1 MKIALYGGSFNPP
14 HLGHQEAAKT
24 AAEELRPDMLLI
36 MPDNIPPHK
45 DMAEGSPDARQRME
59 LCELAFE
66 DIPGAVVS
74 DMEISRE
81 GRSYTADTVS
91 RLREQYGDD
100 ELFLIVGTDM
110 LASFEQWYRFE
121 YLLKSCT
128 LAALSRAEDDVDEI
142 RAKAK
147 YLEEK
152 YHARVRILPHA
163 PVEVSSTEIRE
174 GLRLR
179 RGCNALDDR
188 VYSCI
193 IKNGYYEALPELSWL
208 REKAYA
214 YLAPK
219 RVAHVAGCESEAV
232 LLAKRWGEDEE
243 AAATAGI
250 LHDVTKKLSYDEQLI
265 LCEKY
270 GIICDKAELSA
281 PKLLHAKT
289 GAALARAEFG
299 VSEAIYEAIRWHTTG
314 KKDMT
319 LLEKIIY
326 LADYIEPN
334 RDFEGL
340 DKLRELAYSDIDGAM
355 ALGLEMSLED
365 IRSRGDEP
373 YKDTVEAYEWYAGRR

>member
-1 MKIALYGGSFNPP
+1 MRIALYGGSFNPP

-24 AAEELRPDMLLI
+24 AAEELKPDMLLI

-45 DMAEGSPDARQRME
+45 DMAQGSPDARQRLE
-59 LCELAFE
+59 LCKLAFG
-66 DIPGAVVS
+66 DVPGAVVS
-74 DMEISRE
+74 DMELERE

-91 RLREQYGDD
+91 RLRERYPDD
-100 ELFLIVGTDM
+100 ELILIVGTDM
-110 LASFEQWYRFE
+110 LESFEKWYRFE
-121 YLLKSCT
+121 YLLQSCT
-128 LAALSRAEDDVDEI
+128 VAALSRAEDDGDLI
-142 RAKAK
+142 REKAACFEQKYKAK
-147 YLEEK
+147 II
-152 YHARVRILPHA
+152 VLPHV
-163 PVEVSSTEIRE
+163 PVEVSSTDIRE

-179 RGCNALDDR
+179 RGRDVLDDK

-193 IKNGYYEALPELSWL
+193 IKNGWYEALPELSWL

-265 LCEKY
+265 LCQKY

-299 VSEAIYEAIRWHTTG
+299 VSEEIYEAIRWHTTG

-340 DKLRELAYSDIDGAM
+340 GELRGLAYSDIDAAM

>member
-1 MKIALYGGSFNPP
+1 MRIALYGGSFNPP

-24 AAEELRPDMLLI
+24 AAEELQPDMLLI

-45 DMAEGSPDARQRME
+45 DMAQGSPDARQRLE
-59 LCELAFE
+59 LCKLAFG
-66 DIPGAVVS
+66 DVPGAVVS

-91 RLREQYGDD
+91 RLRERYPDD
-100 ELFLIVGTDM
+100 ELILIVGTDM
-110 LASFEQWYRFE
+110 LESFEKWYRFE
-121 YLLKSCT
+121 YLLQNCT
-128 LAALSRAEDDVDEI
+128 VAALSRAEDDGDLI
-142 RAKAK
+142 RGKAACFEQKYKAK
-147 YLEEK
+147 II
-152 YHARVRILPHA
+152 VLPHV
-163 PVEVSSTEIRE
+163 PVEVSSTDIRE

-179 RGCNALDDR
+179 RGRDVLDDK

-193 IKNGYYEALPELSWL
+193 IKNGWYEALPELSWL

-265 LCEKY
+265 LCQKY

-299 VSEAIYEAIRWHTTG
+299 VSEEIYEAIRWHTTG

-340 DKLRELAYSDIDGAM
+340 EELRELAYSDIDAAM

>member
-1 MKIALYGGSFNPP
+1 MRIALYGGSFNPP

-24 AAEELRPDMLLI
+24 AAEELKPDMLLI

-45 DMAEGSPDARQRME
+45 DMAQGSPDARQRLE
-59 LCELAFE
+59 LCKLAFG
-66 DIPGAVVS
+66 DVPGAVVS
-74 DMEISRE
+74 DMELERE

-91 RLREQYGDD
+91 RLRERYPDD
-100 ELFLIVGTDM
+100 ELILIVGTDM
-110 LASFEQWYRFE
+110 LESFEKWYRFE
-121 YLLKSCT
+121 YLLQSCT
-128 LAALSRAEDDVDEI
+128 VAALSRAEDDGDLI
-142 RAKAK
+142 RGKAACFEQKYKAK
-147 YLEEK
+147 II
-152 YHARVRILPHA
+152 VLPHV
-163 PVEVSSTEIRE
+163 PVEVSSTDIRE

-179 RGCNALDDR
+179 RGRDVLDDK

-193 IKNGYYEALPELSWL
+193 IKNGWYEALPELSWL

-265 LCEKY
+265 LCQKY

-299 VSEAIYEAIRWHTTG
+299 VSEEIYEAIRWHTTG

-340 DKLRELAYSDIDGAM
+340 GELRGLAYSDIDAAM

>member
-14 HLGHQEAAKT
+14 HLGHIEAAKT
-24 AAEELRPDMLLI
+24 VSESLKPDMLLI

-45 DMAEGSPDARQRME
+45 DMAAGSPDAQARME
-59 LCELAFE
+59 LCRLAFE
-66 DIPGAVVS
+66 DIPGAVIS
-74 DMEISRE
+74 DMELKRD
-81 GRSYTADTVS
+81 GKSYTADTVS
-91 RLREQYGDD
+91 QLRERYAED
-100 ELFLIVGTDM
+100 ELILVIGTDM
-110 LASFEQWYRFE
+110 LMSFESWYRFG
-121 YLLKSCT
+121 YLLESCT
-128 LAALSRAEDDVDEI
+128 LAVLSREEDDGERVMN
-142 RAKAK
+142 KAEE
-147 YLEEK
+147 LMEK
-152 YHARVRILPHA
+152 YSANVRVLPHV
-163 PVEVSSTEIRE
+163 PVEASSTEIRE

-179 RGCNALDDR
+179 RGRDLLDDG

-193 IKNGYYEALPELSWL
+193 IKNGYYEALPELAWL

-232 LLAKRWGEDEE
+232 LLAKHWHEDEE

-250 LHDVTKKLSYDEQLI
+250 LHDITKKLSYDEQLI

-270 GIICDKAELSA
+270 GIICNEAELNA

-289 GAALARAEFG
+289 GAALSRQLFG
-299 VSEAIYEAIRWHTTG
+299 VSEEIYEAIRWHTTG
-314 KKDMT
+314 RPDMT

-340 DKLRELAYSDIDGAM
+340 DRLRELAYSDIDGAM

-365 IRSRGDEP
+365 IKSRGNEP
-373 YKDTVEAYEWYAGRR
+373 YKDTVEAYVWYAGRR

>member
-1 MKIALYGGSFNPP
+1 MRIALYGGSFNPP

-24 AAEELRPDMLLI
+24 AAEELKPDMLLI

-45 DMAEGSPDARQRME
+45 DMAQGSPDARQRLE
-59 LCELAFE
+59 LCKLAFG
-66 DIPGAVVS
+66 DVPGAVVS
-74 DMEISRE
+74 DMELERE

-91 RLREQYGDD
+91 RLRERYPDD
-100 ELFLIVGTDM
+100 ELILIVGTDM
-110 LASFEQWYRFE
+110 LESFEKWYRFE
-121 YLLKSCT
+121 YLLQSCT
-128 LAALSRAEDDVDEI
+128 VAALSRAEDDGDLI
-142 RAKAK
+142 RGKAACFEQKYKAK
-147 YLEEK
+147 II
-152 YHARVRILPHA
+152 VLPHV
-163 PVEVSSTEIRE
+163 PVEVSSTDIRE

-179 RGCNALDDR
+179 RGRDVLDDK

-193 IKNGYYEALPELSWL
+193 IKNGWYEALPELSWL

-265 LCEKY
+265 LCQKY

-299 VSEAIYEAIRWHTTG
+299 VSEEIYEAIRWHTTG

-340 DKLRELAYSDIDGAM
+340 GELRELAYSDIDAAM